1 LCVGELALVCAKRRE
16 SAGLGGLKAIDL
28 PVEGTHQRELGI
40 RADMKN
46 LEEICSARVSR
57 EGKETVYGIS
67 ETEEKEVLDDLVVD
81 YWCEWLQWFY

>member
-1 LCVGELALVCAKRRE
+1 
-16 SAGLGGLKAIDL
+16 
-28 PVEGTHQRELGI
+28 
-40 RADMKN
+40 MKN